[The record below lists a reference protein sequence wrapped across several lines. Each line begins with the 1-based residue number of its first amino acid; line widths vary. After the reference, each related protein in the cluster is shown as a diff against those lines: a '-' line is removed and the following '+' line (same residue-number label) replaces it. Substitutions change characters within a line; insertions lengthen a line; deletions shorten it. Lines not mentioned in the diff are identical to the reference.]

1 MSRFF
6 DKISP
11 LDRRSSPLED
21 ADDASRP
28 GALQHHS
35 PRAASYSASDASVSL
50 GQLFRP
56 VGHAHNGHHVVVQL
70 GKVASDGKGTA
81 EEGGDRAISGSLPF
95 VLAFSNL
102 TYSVRRSRKGCSLFW
117 RSDAGEEQ
125 GRKVLLNAIS
135 GEAREGEILAVLGAS
150 GSGKST
156 LIDALANRIVR
167 ESLEGCIT
175 LNGEKL
181 EGRLLKVIS
190 AYVMQDDLLYPMLTV
205 EETLMFSAEF
215 RLPRYL
221 SAAKKMSRVQALIDQ
236 LGLRAAAG
244 TIIGDEIHRG
254 VSGGERRRVSIGI
267 DIIHDPILLFLD
279 EPTSGLDS
287 TSAYM
292 VVKVLQRIAHSGS
305 VVITSVH
312 QPSYRILCLLDRLL
326 IISRGSTVYAGPP
339 TGLHPFFSDFGQPIP
354 DNESPTEFV
363 LDLIREL
370 EATPEGAKSLV
381 EFNHARQA
389 VPVVS
394 AGGGEKT
401 FVSLEDA
408 IGASISRGKLVSG
421 AEGTAT
427 TAAAV
432 PKHANPFWMET
443 LVLTKRSLANT
454 RRMPELFVMR
464 LGLVLVTGF
473 IFATIF
479 WRLDDTPKGVQE
491 RLGFFAIAMST
502 MFYTCADALPI
513 FIQERN
519 IFMRETAY
527 NAYRR
532 SSYVLSH
539 SLVGFPPLVLLSIAF
554 ALTTFFAVGLAG
566 GLQGFVFFVLMV
578 LASFWTGSGFVT
590 FLSGVV
596 PHVML
601 GYTVVVAILAYFLLF
616 SGFFINRDRIHDYWI
631 WFHYLSLV
639 KYPYEAVMQ
648 NEFGRAGRCFSR
660 GVQIFDNTP
669 VEGLTEAAKE
679 RALAAISSALGMNM
693 TSTTCMTTG
702 ADVLR
707 QQSITQLGKWGCLWV
722 TVAWG
727 FFFRGLFYVTLLLG
741 SKNKRR

>member
-1 MSRFF
+1 MSRFL

-11 LDRRSSPLED
+11 LDRRSSPMDD
-21 ADDASRP
+21 ADDAPRP

-35 PRAASYSASDASVSL
+35 PRAASSSTSNASVPL

-56 VGHAHNGHHVVVQL
+56 VDDAHSGHHVVVQV
-70 GKVASDGKGTA
+70 GNVAGDGKGTG
-81 EEGGDRAISGSLPF
+81 EQDGDKAISGSLPF
-95 VLAFSNL
+95 ILAFSNL
-102 TYSVRRSRKGCSLFW
+102 TYSVRRPRKGCSLFW
-117 RSDAGEEQ
+117 RNDAGEEQ

-135 GEAREGEILAVLGAS
+135 GEAREGEIFAVLGAS

-167 ESLEGCIT
+167 ESLEGSIT

-215 RLPRYL
+215 RLPRSL

-287 TSAYM
+287 TSAHM

-305 VVITSVH
+305 VVIMSVH

-326 IISRGSTVYAGPP
+326 ILSQGSTVYAGSP
-339 TGLHPFFSDFGQPIP
+339 TGLHPFFADFGQPIP
-354 DNESPTEFV
+354 DNENPTEFA

-370 EATPEGAKSLV
+370 EATPEGAKTLV

-389 VPVVS
+389 LPVVS
-394 AGGGEKT
+394 AGGGKKSP
-401 FVSLEDA
+401 VSLEDA
-408 IGASISRGKLVSG
+408 IGASISRGKLVYG
-421 AEGTAT
+421 AEGTTT

-443 LVLTKRSLANT
+443 MVLTKRSLANT

-464 LGLVLVTGF
+464 LGSVLVTGF
-473 IFATIF
+473 ILATIF

-502 MFYTCADALPI
+502 MFYTCADALPV

-539 SLVGFPPLVLLSIAF
+539 SLVGFPPLILLSIAF

-566 GLQGFVFFVLMV
+566 GLQGFVFFTLMV
-578 LASFWTGSGFVT
+578 LASFWAGSGFVT

-648 NEFGRAGRCFSR
+648 NEFGRAGRCFAR
-660 GVQIFDNTP
+660 GVQMFDNTP
-669 VEGLTEAAKE
+669 VEALAEATKE
-679 RALAAISSALGMNM
+679 RALSAISGALGMNM
-693 TSTTCMTTG
+693 TSTTCITTG

-707 QQSITQLGKWGCLWV
+707 QQSITQLGKWSCLSV

>member
-1 MSRFF
+1 MSRFQ

-11 LDRRSSPLED
+11 LDRRSSPM
-21 ADDASRP
+21 DDSDDVPRP

-35 PRAASYSASDASVSL
+35 PRVASSSSASDASVPL
-50 GQLFRP
+50 GRLFRP
-56 VGHAHNGHHVVVQL
+56 VGGAHHVVVQL
-70 GKVASDGKGTA
+70 GNVAADGKGIG
-81 EEGGDRAISGSLPF
+81 EEDGDLAISSSLPF

-102 TYSVRRSRKGCSLFW
+102 TYSVRQSRKGCSLFW

-167 ESLEGCIT
+167 ESLEGSIT

-215 RLPRYL
+215 RLPRSL

-305 VVITSVH
+305 VVIMSVH

-326 IISRGSTVYAGPP
+326 ILSRGSTVYVGPP

-354 DNESPTEFV
+354 DNENPTEFS

-370 EATPEGAKSLV
+370 EATPEGAQSLV
-381 EFNHARQA
+381 EFNRARQA
-389 VPVVS
+389 LPVVS
-394 AGGGEKT
+394 PGGGEKS

-421 AEGTAT
+421 AEGTMT

-443 LVLTKRSLANT
+443 LVLTKRSLVNT

-464 LGLVLVTGF
+464 LGSVLVTGF
-473 IFATIF
+473 ILATIF

-502 MFYTCADALPI
+502 MFYTCADALPV

-578 LASFWTGSGFVT
+578 LASFWAGSGFVT

-660 GVQIFDNTP
+660 GVQMFDNTP
-669 VEGLTEAAKE
+669 MEGLAEATKE
-679 RALAAISSALGMNM
+679 RALAAISGALRMNM
-693 TSTTCMTTG
+693 TSTTCITTG
-702 ADVLR
+702 PDVLR